1 MPTLNLNHKRFLFW
15 IAGNAGDEI
24 FSCCIMS
31 QSVSRGWGFL
41 ATVGK
46 VCEHVRLP
54 VTGLFVFDLA
64 EELVLGLGLGIKVLG
79 LRIFGVLGLR
89 LRV

>member
-1 MPTLNLNHKRFLFW
+1 
-15 IAGNAGDEI
+15 
-24 FSCCIMS
+24 MS
-31 QSVSRGWGFL
+31 LSVSRGWGFI
-41 ATVGK
+41 ATVEK
-46 VCEHVRLP
+46 ICEHVRLP

-89 LRV
+89 LRVLG